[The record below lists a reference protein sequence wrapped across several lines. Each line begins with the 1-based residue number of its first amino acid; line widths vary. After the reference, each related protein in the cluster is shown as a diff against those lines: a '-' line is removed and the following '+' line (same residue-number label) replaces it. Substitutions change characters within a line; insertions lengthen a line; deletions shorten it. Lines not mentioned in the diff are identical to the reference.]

1 MREMHDD
8 QRFGA
13 LLKRYRR
20 AAHLTQEALAERAGY
35 SSHYVSMLERGVR
48 PPRPL
53 TVDALADALT
63 LSASERAA
71 LHHASSS
78 RQRPADVR
86 PAIPALPAAPLLGR
100 EDEIE
105 RVMRLLR
112 EEDARLV
119 TLTGPGGVG
128 KTSLAMTLA
137 AFLAPFFADGVAV
150 VDFSAVSDPGA
161 ILPTI
166 ARALAVRDMRG
177 QPIRSRLIAL
187 LRERESLL
195 LLLDCFE
202 HVVEGAESV
211 GELLAACSNVKC
223 LITSRAPLRL
233 RMERELRIQPLAL
246 PEQGDARSLDALIT
260 YPSVALFLRHARA
273 ANPNTAL
280 DGSHASDIAE
290 ICRRLD
296 GLPLA
301 IELAAAR
308 VAYLPLPTLRD
319 RLRQSLRILTG
330 GARDLPARQQR
341 MRDTIAWSYDLLTAP
356 RQALLRRLS
365 VFAGSWSLD
374 AAEEICCADTPT
386 ESVLDGLRALVE
398 SSLIF
403 PVDRAMDEPRYR
415 MLDTI
420 QEFAAEQFA
429 ASDEAETIQL
439 QHALYYVR
447 LTEQA
452 EGALQDRSQAVW
464 YPHLEREHDNIRAAL
479 GWLLRQ
485 GSGEAELA
493 LRLAGALWRFWHRHG
508 DIREGRQWLEVSLAR
523 AEDAPPR
530 IRAKALWGA
539 SWLAY
544 HLGDYQRGSALSA
557 EHLAIA
563 RAMDDPLSVRNALTG
578 VGIAALAEGSYAD
591 GLRALE
597 EALDACAP
605 LGNIWHRATS
615 SLNLG
620 AAALVTGDLDR
631 AARLFA
637 DAANIYRE
645 RGDEVFTARA
655 VQHLGYVSLL
665 RGDYASAR
673 ARFTETLQ
681 SLFTLGELA
690 GVADGLEAVAAVNA
704 ATSQTRQAGMLM
716 GAASALRQRIGV
728 AALPH
733 IRAVWQP
740 YVSGAEEALGVSQ
753 WTMACADGVS
763 LTLGAAVAQATRGHS
778 E

>member
-1 MREMHDD
+1 MRED

-20 AAHLTQEALAERAGY
+20 AAHLTQEALAGRAGY

-53 TVDALADALT
+53 TIDTLADALT
-63 LSASERAA
+63 LSAPDRQA
-71 LHHASSS
+71 LHHASNL
-78 RQRPADVR
+78 RRLEDARPG
-86 PAIPALPAAPLLGR
+86 IPPLPAAPLLGR
-100 EDEIE
+100 EGEIAQI
-105 RVMRLLR
+105 VRLLR
-112 EEDARLV
+112 DEDARLV

-128 KTSLAMTLA
+128 KTSLAMTVA
-137 AFLAPFFADGVAV
+137 ATLAPTFADGVAV

-161 ILPTI
+161 ILATI

-202 HVVEGAESV
+202 RVVEGAESV
-211 GELLAACSNVKC
+211 GELLAACPNVKC
-223 LITSRAPLRL
+223 VITSRAPLRL
-233 RMERELRIQPLAL
+233 RIERELRIQPLAL
-246 PEQGDARSLDALIT
+246 PEQGEARSLDALIT

-273 ANPNTAL
+273 ANPNIAL
-280 DGSHASDIAE
+280 DGSHASDIVD

-308 VAYLPLPTLRD
+308 VVYLPLPTLRD
-319 RLRQSLRILTG
+319 RLQQSLRILTG

-341 MRDTIAWSYDLLTAP
+341 MRDTISWSYDLLADA

-365 VFAGSWSLD
+365 VFAGSWRLD
-374 AAEEICCADTPT
+374 AAEEICSADTPA
-386 ESVLDGLRALVE
+386 ESVLDGLRALAE

-403 PVDRAMDEPRYR
+403 PIDRATDEPRYR

-420 QEFAAEQFA
+420 QEFAAEQLT
-429 ASDEAETIQL
+429 ASDEVETIRRR
-439 QHALYYVR
+439 HALYYMR
-447 LTEQA
+447 LAEQA

-464 YPHLEREHDNIRAAL
+464 YPRLEREHDNIRAAL
-479 GWLLRQ
+479 VWLLGQ
-485 GSGEAELA
+485 GQSGAELA

-508 DIREGRQWLEVSLAR
+508 DIREGRQWLEISLAR
-523 AEDAPPR
+523 AADAPPR

-557 EHLAIA
+557 EHLALA

-578 VGIAALAEGSYAD
+578 VGIAALAEGRYAD

-620 AAALVTGDLDR
+620 AAALVTGDLAR
-631 AARLFA
+631 AARHFD
-637 DAANIYRE
+637 DAASLYQE
-645 RGDEVFTARA
+645 RGDAVFTARA
-655 VQHLGYVSLL
+655 VQHLGYVALL
-665 RGDYASAR
+665 RGDYAGAG
-673 ARFTETLQ
+673 ACFTETLQ
-681 SLFTLGELA
+681 ALFTLGELA
-690 GVADGLEAVAAVNA
+690 GVADGLEAVAAAQA
-704 ATSQTRQAGMLM
+704 ATGYARQAGMLI

-740 YVSGAEEALGVSQ
+740 YVSGAEQTLGPEG
-753 WTMACADGVS
+753 WAAACADGALLSVE
-763 LTLGAAVAQATRGHS
+763 AAVAHAASVYR
-778 E
+778 

>member
-1 MREMHDD
+1 MHED

-20 AAHLTQEALAERAGY
+20 AAHLTQEALAGRAGY

-53 TVDALADALT
+53 TIDTLADALT
-63 LSASERAA
+63 LSAPDRQA
-71 LHHASSS
+71 LHHASNL
-78 RQRPADVR
+78 RRLEDARPG
-86 PAIPALPAAPLLGR
+86 IPPLPAAPLLGR
-100 EDEIE
+100 EDEIAQI
-105 RVMRLLR
+105 VRLLR
-112 EEDARLV
+112 DEDARLV

-128 KTSLAMTLA
+128 KTSLARTVAATLA
-137 AFLAPFFADGVAV
+137 PTFADGVGV
-150 VDFSAVSDPGA
+150 IDFSAVGDPGA

-166 ARALAVRDMRG
+166 ARACGVREMRG

-195 LLLDCFE
+195 ALDCFE
-202 HVVEGAESV
+202 RVVEGAESV
-211 GELLAACSNVKC
+211 GDLLAACPRVRC
-223 LITSRAPLRL
+223 LITTRVPLRL
-233 RMERELRIQPLAL
+233 RIERELRIQPLAL
-246 PEQGDARSLDALIT
+246 PEHEDARSLDALIQ
-260 YPSVALFLRHARA
+260 YPSVALFLRHVRA
-273 ANPNTAL
+273 ANPNIAL
-280 DGSHASDIAE
+280 DGSHTSDIVD

-319 RLRQSLRILTG
+319 RLRQSLHILTG

-341 MRDTIAWSYDLLTAP
+341 MRDTIAWSYDLLAEA

-365 VFAGSWSLD
+365 VFAGSWRLD
-374 AAEEICCADTPT
+374 AAEEICGADTPA
-386 ESVLDGLRALVE
+386 ESVLDGLRALAE

-403 PVDRAMDEPRYR
+403 PTDRATDEPRYR

-420 QEFAAEQFA
+420 QEFAAEQLTG
-429 ASDEAETIQL
+429 SDEAETIRRR
-439 QHALYYVR
+439 HALYYMR
-447 LTEQA
+447 LAEQA

-464 YPHLEREHDNIRAAL
+464 YPRLEREHDNIRAAL
-479 GWLLRQ
+479 GWLLGQ
-485 GSGEAELA
+485 GQHEAKLA

-578 VGIAALAEGSYAD
+578 VGIAALAEGKYDD

-620 AAALVTGDLDR
+620 AATLVTGDLAR
-631 AARLFA
+631 ASQLFD
-637 DAANIYRE
+637 DAATLYRE
-645 RGDEVFTARA
+645 RGDAVFTARA
-655 VQHLGYVSLL
+655 VQHLGYVALL
-665 RGDYASAR
+665 RGDYAGAG
-673 ARFTETLQ
+673 ARFTETLE
-681 SLFTLGELA
+681 SLFTLGELT
-690 GVADGLEAVAAVNA
+690 GVADGLEAVAAAQA
-704 ATSQTRQAGMLM
+704 ATGYVQQAGMLI
-716 GAASALRQRIGV
+716 GAASALRQRIGI

-740 YVSGAEEALGVSQ
+740 SVSGAEQTLGPEG
-753 WTMACADGVS
+753 WAAACADGAA
-763 LTLGAAVAQATRGHS
+763 LTLEAAVAHTASGHR
-778 E
+778 